1 MKTIVRLIKRG
12 QVIIPEKVR
21 EAMRLKE
28 GDLLEIN
35 IEKIDPPEPL

>member
-1 MKTIVRLIKRG
+1 MKAIVRLIDRG
-12 QVIIPEKVR
+12 YVIIPEKVR
-21 EAMRLKE
+21 EAMGIKK